1 MAKAK
6 DAFRT
11 ISEVAE
17 WLDTP
22 THVLRFWE
30 TKFSQIRPV
39 KGAGGRRYYRPSD
52 MDLLG
57 GIKQLLHEDGLTI
70 KGAQKLLRD
79 KGVKYVATLGASVT
93 APEDQAT
100 PVPQMPVQETP
111 QIQPEQT
118 PPQDSPQATAPEPEQ
133 EQAPP
138 SPVLAPT
145 PPPPPAQN
153 ILPFDDPAPARP
165 VHKPFAPSPDL
176 PDLPGRLIGRAPLHA
191 KALRPHL
198 SAITPLIA
206 RLETLQDRLHSA

>member
-70 KGAQKLLRD
+70 KGTQKLLRE
-79 KGVKYVATLGASVT
+79 KGVKYVAALGPNVTTDQDPANAADTPVEPEATKVDVVPSAPT
-93 APEDQAT
+93 AP
-100 PVPQMPVQETP
+100 
-111 QIQPEQT
+111 I
-118 PPQDSPQATAPEPEQ
+118 
-133 EQAPP
+133 
-138 SPVLAPT
+138 
-145 PPPPPAQN
+145 PPAQ
-153 ILPFDDPAPARP
+153 IALPFDSAAPAPAPR
-165 VHKPFAPSPDL
+165 VAQ
-176 PDLPGRLIGRAPLHA
+176 APLQA
-191 KALRPHL
+191 EDLR
-198 SAITPLIA
+198 AQAAQIEPLLA
-206 RLETLQDRLHSA
+206 RLEHLRDRMRTR